1 MEHISLP
8 GLIKSLEYGTRLHIS
23 VVFRNRYGNKKTR
36 LPFAHAIHQC
46 PVCDAAKKVS
56 GLEACF
62 RCRNIVL
69 RMASQ
74 RKKSFGG
81 FCVKGVYEYC
91 RPVIRDGE
99 VLAVIFVGNI
109 LTDSDEQRRRLR
121 KHIKKVSLLKTMQQD
136 FSEAD
141 CARTAD
147 VVESYILFLLDRYG
161 DTPKESA
168 NALIGNIKSY
178 IEENLLYDFSMT
190 DLSAVFNYNEKYLGR
205 LFKTKTGF
213 TIKEYCNN
221 AKVEKAKKLLKNS
234 RTHISD
240 IATQSGFNNV
250 TYFNRMFRTIVG
262 ISPQEYR
269 EQNSVQP

>member
-8 GLIKSLEYGTRLHIS
+8 GLITSLEHGTKLHIS

-36 LPFAHAIHQC
+36 LPLAHAIHRC
-46 PVCDAAKKVS
+46 PVCDAAKNAS

-62 RCRNIVL
+62 RCRNTVL

-74 RKKSFGG
+74 WKKSFGG

-91 RPVIRDGE
+91 RPVVRDGE
-99 VLAVIFVGNI
+99 VVAVVFVGNI
-109 LTDSDEQRRRLR
+109 LTDSEAQKLKLR
-121 KHIKKVSLLKTMQQD
+121 KHIKKMSLLKTMQTD
-136 FSEAD
+136 FSEKD
-141 CARTAD
+141 CVRTAD

-161 DTPKESA
+161 DTPKEAA

-205 LFKTKTGF
+205 LFKTKTGL
-213 TIKEYCNN
+213 TIKEYCNQ
-221 AKVEKAKKLLKNS
+221 AKVEKAKKLLKHS
-234 RTHISD
+234 QTRISD

-250 TYFNRMFRTIVG
+250 TYFNRMFRTVAG

-269 EQNSVQP
+269 DKHKTQT